1 MTAGKPS
8 AGEPKD
14 EINRSDIEALGA
26 TRSDLGSDYEPALL
40 DNFADKV
47 EAAIDARVSAE
58 LARRGGQQQPV
69 GQYQFQDRHG
79 HGMVPLHAGPP
90 PVRGGG
96 QQLALGIVSLVA
108 FIPISIVLGIHGQFL
123 PLVITL
129 FSIVAVNFAH
139 YNLYKGKDQ
148 R

>member
-1 MTAGKPS
+1 MTTP
-8 AGEPKD
+8 GE
-14 EINRSDIEALGA
+14 EGVSRSDIEALGA

-58 LARRGGQQQPV
+58 LARRGGQQP
-69 GQYQFQDRHG
+69 GQYQFQDSHG
-79 HGMVPLHAGPP
+79 KGMVPVHPSPP
-90 PVRGGG
+90 PVRGAG

-108 FIPISIVLGIHGQFL
+108 FIPISIVLGVNGQFL
-123 PLVITL
+123 PLVVTL

-139 YNLYKGKDQ
+139 SNLYKDKDKDQ